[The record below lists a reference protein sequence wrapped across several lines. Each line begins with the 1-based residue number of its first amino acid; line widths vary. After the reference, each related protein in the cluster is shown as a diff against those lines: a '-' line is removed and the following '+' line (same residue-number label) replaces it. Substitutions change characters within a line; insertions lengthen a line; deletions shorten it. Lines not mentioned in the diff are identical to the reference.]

1 MLFIDNVPGDD
12 HTSLYFVGILNT
24 WIDRF
29 SNSVFKLIDLS
40 I

>member
-12 HTSLYFVGILNT
+12 QKSLYFAGFLNT

-29 SNSVFKLIDLS
+29 SNSVFRLIDLS